1 MKLILRADL
10 ADLGK
15 RGDLVEVADGYAR
28 NYLIP
33 QHLAMPSTAGAAAQA
48 DAMRRGRD
56 QRDAAAREEAEDMA
70 KKLVTAAITIPAKAG
85 DSGKLFGSIT
95 NADVAEAIEEQTGFS
110 IDRKHI
116 SIEDQHLRTLGAHTV
131 TVQPHNDVAFP
142 VNVEVVAA

>member
-85 DSGKLFGSIT
+85 DSGKLFGSILSL
-95 NADVAEAIEEQTGFS
+95 I
-110 IDRKHI
+110 HI
-116 SIEDQHLRTLGAHTV
+116 SEPTR
-131 TVQPHNDVAFP
+131 PY
-142 VNVEVVAA
+142 